1 LLRQIGSLL
10 GCGLALAGCSYIL
23 GPTDPR
29 PPDPAPQEMPA
40 VKKIIG
46 DNKSGLFD
54 ASANAT
60 NIVISTGIRRF
71 DSALV
76 SEYGACVRASMSNRA
91 GKDMGVVTYVV
102 TVAGSRISDR
112 RRATPADE
120 CDKEKYEPL

>member
-1 LLRQIGSLL
+1 
-10 GCGLALAGCSYIL
+10 L

-29 PPDPAPQEMPA
+29 PPDPTPQEMPA
-40 VKKIIG
+40 VNKIIR
-46 DNKSGLFD
+46 DNKAGLFD

-76 SEYGACVRASMSNRA
+76 SEYGACVRASMTNRA
-91 GKDMGVVTYVV
+91 GKDVGVVTYVIM
-102 TVAGSRISDR
+102 VAGSRISDR
-112 RRATPADE
+112 RRATPTDA